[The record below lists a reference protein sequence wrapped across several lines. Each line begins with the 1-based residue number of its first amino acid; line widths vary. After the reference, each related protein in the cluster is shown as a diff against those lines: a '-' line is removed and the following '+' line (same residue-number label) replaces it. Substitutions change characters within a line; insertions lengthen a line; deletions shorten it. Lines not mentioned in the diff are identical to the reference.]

1 MPLLQLTLTE
11 ARVIAVLA
19 EKEKTVPDSYP
30 MSLNAIITGCNQ
42 KTSRDPVMEVT
53 ETEALSAIDALK
65 SHTLVLETF
74 GNRVTR
80 YGHNI
85 GRVLNLP
92 TPAVAIVVTLML
104 RGHQT
109 SAELRANC
117 ERLYRFADVSS
128 IEAFLEE
135 LSQRADGPLVKLMP
149 RVPGAREARW
159 AHLLCGEPVAG
170 SEPAHV
176 NSGGA
181 GNGST
186 AALAE
191 RVVTL
196 EGQVAQLSAELAR
209 IAGELGITRVDEPQ

>member
-1 MPLLQLTLTE
+1 MPLLQLTPTE
-11 ARVIAVLA
+11 ARVLAVLA

-30 MSLNAIITGCNQ
+30 MSPNAILTGCNQ

-53 ETEALSAIDALK
+53 ESEALSAIDSLK

-92 TPAVAIVVTLML
+92 SPAVAIVVTLML

-109 SAELRANC
+109 AAELRTNS

-135 LSQRADGPLVKLMP
+135 LSERADGALVKLMP
-149 RVPGAREARW
+149 RAPGAREARW
-159 AHLLCGEPVAG
+159 AHLLCGTPAASEHTHTAPAEGGLAGRVAM
-170 SEPAHV
+170 
-176 NSGGA
+176 
-181 GNGST
+181 
-186 AALAE
+186 
-191 RVVTL
+191 L
-196 EGQVAQLSAELAR
+196 EEQVAQLTAELAR
-209 IAGELGITRVDEPQ
+209 VCNELGIAQTSTPVSPQPDEA

>member
-1 MPLLQLTLTE
+1 MPLLQLTPTE
-11 ARVIAVLA
+11 ARVVAVLA

-30 MSLNAIITGCNQ
+30 MSLNAIMTGCNQ

-53 ETEALSAIDALK
+53 ETEALNAIDSLK

-92 TPAVAIVVTLML
+92 TPAMAIVVTLML

-109 SAELRANC
+109 AAELRANS

-135 LSQRADGPLVKLMP
+135 LSARADGALVKLMP
-149 RVPGAREARW
+149 RAPGAREARW
-159 AHLLCGEPVAG
+159 AHLLSGTPLVSEHAYAAPGEGGLAG
-170 SEPAHV
+170 RV
-176 NSGGA
+176 
-181 GNGST
+181 
-186 AALAE
+186 AALE
-191 RVVTL
+191 
-196 EGQVAQLSAELAR
+196 EQVARLSAELAR
-209 IAGELGITRVDEPQ
+209 ITSELGITSGE

>member
-1 MPLLQLTLTE
+1 MSLLQLTPNE
-11 ARVIAVLA
+11 ARVLAVLA

-42 KTSRDPVMEVT
+42 KTSRDPVMEIS
-53 ETEALSAIDALK
+53 ETEALNAIDSLK
-65 SHTLVLETF
+65 SHTLILETF

-109 SAELRANC
+109 AAELRANS

-135 LSQRADGPLVKLMP
+135 LAQRSDGPLVNLMP
-149 RVPGAREARW
+149 RAPGAREARW
-159 AHLLCGEPVAG
+159 AHLLSGTPMMAEYTHPVAA
-170 SEPAHV
+170 E
-176 NSGGA
+176 SGLA
-181 GNGST
+181 G
-186 AALAE
+186 
-191 RVVTL
+191 RVAIL
-196 EGQVAQLSAELAR
+196 EDQVARLSAQLSR
-209 IAGELGITRVDEPQ
+209 ICGELGISPQD

>member
-1 MPLLQLTLTE
+1 MPLLQLTPSE
-11 ARVIAVLA
+11 ARVLAVLA

-53 ETEALSAIDALK
+53 ETEALNAIDSLK
-65 SHTLVLETF
+65 SYTLVLETF

-109 SAELRANC
+109 AAELRANC

-149 RVPGAREARW
+149 RAPGAREARW
-159 AHLLCGEPVAG
+159 AHLLSGTPVAT
-170 SEPAHV
+170 SEPAQA
-176 NSGGA
+176 SAGGV
-181 GNGST
+181 GN
-186 AALAE
+186 ALALAE
-191 RVVTL
+191 QVATL
-196 EGQVAQLSAELAR
+196 EAQVAQLSAELTR
-209 IAGELGITRVDEPQ
+209 IADELGIARADASD

>member
-1 MPLLQLTLTE
+1 MPLLQLSFTE

-53 ETEALSAIDALK
+53 ETDALSAIDALK
-65 SHTLVLETF
+65 AHTLVLETF

-135 LSQRADGPLVKLMP
+135 LSQRADDPLVKLMP

-159 AHLLCGEPVAG
+159 AHLLCGEPVVS
-170 SEPAHV
+170 SEPAHAH
-176 NSGGA
+176 SGGA
-181 GNGST
+181 SNGST

-191 RVVTL
+191 RVATL
-196 EGQVAQLSAELAR
+196 EAQVAQLSAELAR
-209 IAGELGITRVDEPQ
+209 IACELGIARVDDPE

>member
-1 MPLLQLTLTE
+1 MSLLQLTPTE

-30 MSLNAIITGCNQ
+30 MSLNAILTGCNQ

-53 ETEALSAIDALK
+53 ETDALNAIDTLK

-92 TPAVAIVVTLML
+92 TPATAIVVTLML

-109 SAELRANC
+109 AAELRANC

-128 IEAFLEE
+128 IEAFLDE

-149 RVPGAREARW
+149 RAPGAREARW
-159 AHLLCGEPVAG
+159 AHLLCGTPVAAAQ
-170 SEPAHV
+170 EATHAP
-176 NSGGA
+176 SGGA
-181 GNGST
+181 G
-186 AALAE
+186 ALAE
-191 RVVTL
+191 RVSVL
-196 EGQVAQLSAELAR
+196 EEQVAQLSAELAR
-209 IAGELGITRVDEPQ
+209 IAGELGIARARELE